1 MTEHMSPR
9 KAIIIGGSMAGLF
22 SAIALRKAGWTVEIH
37 ERVAVP
43 LSGRG
48 AGIVTHDSLFRAL
61 TTMGITVDDTVG
73 VPTTG
78 RVVFDRKGDVLESLH
93 LPQILTSWS
102 KIHQLASAAV
112 PDGLVQRGKVF
123 VRYEESETG
132 VRAVFE
138 DGSTTTGDLLIGA
151 DGFRSTVRG
160 QMLPETPTSYAGYI
174 AWRGM
179 VNEAD
184 LSDRARAEMFPY
196 FAFCLPDGEQI
207 LGYPVAG
214 EENDLREGNRR
225 YNFVW
230 YRPAD
235 DAALTDLLTGTDG
248 VTYPLSISPVLL
260 RPEKVA
266 EMRAAA
272 ENLLSPQ
279 FAELVARTETPF
291 IQPIYDL
298 AVPQMAQGRV
308 VLLGDAAFVGR
319 PHCGMGVTKAAED
332 AVALAQALAQ
342 PATPVVAALAAFD
355 AQRRPVDDHV
365 VQHARALG
373 AYMQAQV
380 LNEDQRLAAE
390 RHRSPDAVLRET
402 ATADFLNTA
411 FA

>member
-1 MTEHMSPR
+1 MSTDNLPR

-22 SAIALRKAGWTVEIH
+22 SAIALRKAGWDVEVH
-37 ERVAVP
+37 ERVSVP

-48 AGIVTHDSLFRAL
+48 AGIVTHGSLFRAL
-61 TTMGITVDDTVG
+61 SAMGISVDDSIG

-78 RVVFDRKGDVLESLH
+78 RVVFDRTGAGTERLE

-102 KIHQLASAAV
+102 KMHEIASAAL
-112 PDGLVQRGKVF
+112 PDALVHRGKTLL
-123 VRYEESETG
+123 RYEETETG
-132 VRAVFE
+132 VTAHFE
-138 DGSTTTGDLLIGA
+138 DGTSTTGDLLIGA
-151 DGFRSTVRG
+151 DGFRSTVRD
-160 QMLPETPTSYAGYI
+160 QMLPDTPTSYAGYI

-184 LSDRARAEMFPY
+184 LSERARAEMFPY
-196 FAFCLPDGEQI
+196 FAFCLPEGEQI

-214 EENDLREGNRR
+214 EGNDMRPGHRR

-235 DAALTDLLTGTDG
+235 EAVLTDLLTGTDG
-248 VTYPLSISPVLL
+248 VTHELSISPLLL
-260 RPEKVA
+260 RPEKMA
-266 EMRAAA
+266 EMRQAAD
-272 ENLLSPQ
+272 NLLSPQ
-279 FAELVARTETPF
+279 FAELISRTETPF

-298 AVPQMAQGRV
+298 SVTQMTLGRV

-332 AVALAQALAQ
+332 AVVLAE
-342 PATPVVAALAAFD
+342 VMSRSDNSVADALAAFD
-355 AQRRPVDDHV
+355 ATRRPVDQYV
-365 VQHARALG
+365 VEHARALG

-380 LNEDQRLAAE
+380 LTEEERSAAE

-402 ATADFLNTA
+402 ATADFLETV
-411 FA
+411 